1 MQDLRFFGPLYDP
14 KIDVH
19 IWGPVVWSRLRRAF
33 RDIFRRLFS
42 RCTSV
47 TCLALCATKF
57 HDGSFDVGPF
67 RISASL
73 VCHPGL
79 TVGYR
84 IEAEE
89 GVAPICPTTNPP
101 SPLRMVDG
109 LLRIGFL
116 VPT

>member
-1 MQDLRFFGPLYDP
+1 MGTSSVVTLEARLSRYLSPALFPVHLRHLPR
-14 KIDVH
+14 
-19 IWGPVVWSRLRRAF
+19 VVCHEVP
-33 RDIFRRLFS
+33 RRL
-42 RCTSV
+42 
-47 TCLALCATKF
+47 
-57 HDGSFDVGPF
+57 FDVGPF